1 MSLIE
6 VVAFMRQYNHNKATY
21 EDSETGQI
29 HTVSRKDDGFYIGS
43 TKICDL

>member
-21 EDSETGQI
+21 EDPETGQI
-29 HTVSRKDDGFYIGS
+29 HSLKKR
-43 TKICDL
+43 